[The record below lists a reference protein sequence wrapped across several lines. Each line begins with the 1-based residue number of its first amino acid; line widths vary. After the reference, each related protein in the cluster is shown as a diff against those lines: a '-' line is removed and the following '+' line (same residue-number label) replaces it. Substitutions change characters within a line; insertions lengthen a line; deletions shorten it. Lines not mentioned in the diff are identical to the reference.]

1 MSTDTPQPQPQTQQ
15 PGATTIPNREA
26 DFQRFKNYTA
36 ISFLVAA
43 PVLIALPPRKLDHLT
58 VLLTGAFCASAN
70 HITRERTGRSIL
82 ERIEDRVSRS
92 STHSPKPSFI
102 GSGDLPSDKARE
114 IQAKVRAAREAR
126 MQEEGVGREEMERL
140 KAQKE
145 QDRSVLDRFWMG
157 NEKGGWKERRLR
169 EEQKALDEGRGY
181 GDLIKDHIWEVWTW
195 GEKKGEEKEE
205 DGK

>member
-1 MSTDTPQPQPQTQQ
+1 MSTDTPQTPSQTST
-15 PGATTIPNREA
+15 PPNRDA
-26 DFQRFKNYTA
+26 DFQRFKNYAA

-43 PVLIALPPRKLDHLT
+43 PVLMALPPRKLDHLT

-70 HITRERTGRSIL
+70 HMTRERTGRSIL
-82 ERIEDRVSRS
+82 ERLGDRVSSS
-92 STHSPKPSFI
+92 STHNPNPSFL

-126 MQEEGVGREEMERL
+126 MQEENVGREEMERL

-145 QDRSVLDRFWMG
+145 QDRSVLDRFWNG

-195 GEKKGEEKEE
+195 GEKKGEEEEE
-205 DGK
+205 DE